1 MLGRMDSLLTFNA
14 VGLFYDAA
22 GVIAL
27 GFAFFSK
34 TSVTMKVESETRWG
48 YNSDLMKS
56 LITTRVDGIFG
67 SALLLFGFAFQL
79 VGQLGLSVRS
89 VVLVL
94 YLLFLVLNVAFWASI
109 RRRIVDRECQ
119 IVLAMHKKEK

>member
-34 TSVTMKVESETRWG
+34 TCVTVKVESETRWG

-67 SALLLFGFAFQL
+67 SALLLIGFAFQL
-79 VGQLGLSVRS
+79 VGQLGLSAWS

-94 YLLFLVLNVAFWASI
+94 YVLFLVLNVAFWSSI
-109 RRRIVDRECQ
+109 RQRIVDRECQ
-119 IVLAMHKKEK
+119 VVLAMHKKEK